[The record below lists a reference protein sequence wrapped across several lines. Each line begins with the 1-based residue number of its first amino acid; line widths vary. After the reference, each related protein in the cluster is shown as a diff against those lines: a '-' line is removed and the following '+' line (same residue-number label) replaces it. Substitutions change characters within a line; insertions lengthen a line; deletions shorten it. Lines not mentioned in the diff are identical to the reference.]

1 MVKKYKSVS
10 RELFAKAKSLGLSTS
25 SDQILPDLRDSDR
38 LRNSSPYDVDDRLF
52 AYIPETNQNE

>member
-10 RELFAKAKSLGLSTS
+10 RELTVKAKSLGLSTS

-38 LRNSSPYDVDDRLF
+38 LRNSSPYDIDDRLF
-52 AYIPETNQNE
+52 AYISEANQNE

>member
-10 RELFAKAKSLGLSTS
+10 RELFEKAKSLGLSTS

-38 LRNSSPYDVDDRLF
+38 LRNSSPYDVDDQLF
-52 AYIPETNQNE
+52 AYIPDSQNE

>member
-25 SDQILPDLRDSDR
+25 FDQILPDLRDSDR

-52 AYIPETNQNE
+52 AYIPDSQNE

>member
-10 RELFAKAKSLGLSTS
+10 RELAAKAKSLGLSAST
-25 SDQILPDLRDSDR
+25 DQVLPDLRDSDH

-52 AYIPETNQNE
+52 AYIPDSQNE

>member
-10 RELFAKAKSLGLSTS
+10 RKLFEKAKSLGLSTS

-52 AYIPETNQNE
+52 AYIPEANQNE